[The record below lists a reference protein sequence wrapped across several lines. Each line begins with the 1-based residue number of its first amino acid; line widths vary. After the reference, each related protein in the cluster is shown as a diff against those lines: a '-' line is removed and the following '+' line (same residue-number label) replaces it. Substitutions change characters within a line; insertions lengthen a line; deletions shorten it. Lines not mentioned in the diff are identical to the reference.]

1 MWLRKADRKVRQQV
15 PEKLSYGRY
24 YEHDG
29 ALRAY
34 ANRAM
39 ILAFISAPTAFLAVA
54 MAIYVR
60 MQPATVIRVDA
71 SGEAAVLGQKAT
83 SIKLF
88 ASTAQPANAAP
99 DELEKKGFI
108 RLFLD
113 RYLNFS
119 PETVNRNWADALNME
134 TSNLRRA
141 SLAAMEKDNVV
152 GRIQEEHITAVFHL
166 RSVEPA
172 KDDPLAFT
180 AYGVK
185 EVHRVRDHQETTEK
199 MVGEYRIRLI
209 GERRTE
215 ENPNGL
221 LIAEY
226 GERLIEAERH
236 DATVQNSSFLAPK

>member
-1 MWLRKADRKVRQQV
+1 MWLKKADRELKEQG

-39 ILAFISAPTAFLAVA
+39 LLAFISAPTALLAVA
-54 MAIYVR
+54 LAIYVR
-60 MQPATVIRVDA
+60 LQPPTVIRVD
-71 SGEAAVLGQKAT
+71 SNGDAAVLGQKLIPAKQA
-83 SIKLF
+83 S
-88 ASTAQPANAAP
+88 STAQPANAMP

-119 PETVNRNWADALNME
+119 PETVNGNWADALNME
-134 TSNLRRA
+134 TANLRRA
-141 SLAAMEKDNVV
+141 SLAMMEKDNVV
-152 GRIQEEHITAVFHL
+152 GRIEDEQITSVFHL
-166 RSVEPA
+166 RSIEPV

-185 EVHRVRDHQETTEK
+185 EVHSVRDHQETTEK
-199 MVGEYRIRLI
+199 MVGEYRMRLI
-209 GERRTE
+209 GERRSE
-215 ENPNGL
+215 ANPNGL

-226 GERLIEAERH
+226 GERLIEGERR
-236 DATVQNSSFLAPK
+236 DATVQNSSFVTPK

>member
-1 MWLRKADRKVRQQV
+1 MWLRKADREVKEQA

-39 ILAFISAPTAFLAVA
+39 LLAFISAPTALLAVA

-60 MQPATVIRVDA
+60 MQPPTVIRVNA
-71 SGEAAVLGQKAT
+71 NGEAAVLEQKPT
-83 SIKLF
+83 PTKLTV
-88 ASTAQPANAAP
+88 STMQPANAAP

-108 RLFLD
+108 RLFFD

-152 GRIQEEHITAVFHL
+152 GRIQDEQITSVFHL
-166 RSVEPA
+166 RSIELT

-180 AYGVK
+180 VYGVK
-185 EVHRVRDHQETTEK
+185 EVHRVRDHQEATEK

-226 GERLIEAERH
+226 GERLIEGERH
-236 DATVQNSSFLAPK
+236 DATVQNSSFVAPK

>member
-1 MWLRKADRKVRQQV
+1 MWLKNADREVKEQA

-39 ILAFISAPTAFLAVA
+39 VLAFISAPTALLAVA

-60 MQPATVIRVDA
+60 MQPATVIRVNA
-71 SGEAAVLGQKAT
+71 SGEAAVLGRRPA
-83 SIKLF
+83 SMKLN
-88 ASTAQPANAAP
+88 ASTAQAASTTP

-108 RLFLD
+108 RLFLE
-113 RYLNFS
+113 RYVSFS
-119 PETVNRNWADALNME
+119 PETVNGNWADALNME

-152 GRIQEEHITAVFHL
+152 GRIQDEQITSVFHL
-166 RSVEPA
+166 RSIESA

-185 EVHRVRDHQETTEK
+185 EVHRVRDHQETTDK

-226 GERLIEAERH
+226 GERLIEGERH
-236 DATVQNSSFLAPK
+236 DATVQNSSFVAPK